1 MQSTGPPTQIAA
13 NRLSFLSLCLYIPNS
28 WGAAASDFYVYYP
41 ERTSKVKV
49 FFLTLTGLWLSF
61 TLVFLLGIG
70 FGTGITS
77 NAAWSD
83 AYSTSTGAL
92 IVEGYAPLHGF
103 GRFCAVIVALG
114 VISNSIPGTYSAAL
128 GCQVLGRHG
137 KALPRWVWSCVLVLV
152 ELVLAVAGREHLL
165 ALMQNFL
172 SLMGYWIEFM
182 VAIVLLEHLWFRGG
196 AVEFDW
202 ARWEDKS
209 YLPVGAAALV
219 AFLIG
224 WAGAILGMY
233 QIWYTGPLASM
244 SGPADVGLWVGTGFT
259 VVAYIPLRYL
269 ELNYFGR

>member
-1 MQSTGPPTQIAA
+1 
-13 NRLSFLSLCLYIPNS
+13 
-28 WGAAASDFYVYYP
+28 
-41 ERTSKVKV
+41 
-49 FFLTLTGLWLSF
+49 
-61 TLVFLLGIG
+61 
-70 FGTGITS
+70 
-77 NAAWSD
+77 
-83 AYSTSTGAL
+83 
-92 IVEGYAPLHGF
+92 
-103 GRFCAVIVALG
+103 
-114 VISNSIPGTYSAAL
+114 
-128 GCQVLGRHG
+128 
-137 KALPRWVWSCVLVLV
+137 
-152 ELVLAVAGREHLL
+152 
-165 ALMQNFL
+165 
-172 SLMGYWIEFM
+172 MGYWIEFM

-196 AVEFDW
+196 TVEFDW